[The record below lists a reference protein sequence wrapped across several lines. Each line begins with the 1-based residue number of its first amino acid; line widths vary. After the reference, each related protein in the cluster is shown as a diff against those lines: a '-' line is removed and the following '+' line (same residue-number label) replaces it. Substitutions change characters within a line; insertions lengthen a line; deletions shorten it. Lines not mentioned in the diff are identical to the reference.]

1 MLLLCRRDLSA
12 KVAAA
17 GEKGLLVI
25 RNGIQQVAA
34 DKKTIAKH
42 GCTTG
47 SRGPLARSS
56 STEKSLS
63 LFVRKNI

>member
-1 MLLLCRRDLSA
+1 MLLLFRRDLSA
-12 KVAAA
+12 KVVAA
-17 GEKGLLVI
+17 GEKGLVI

-42 GCTTG
+42 SSTTG

-56 STEKSLS
+56 STEKSSL